1 MTTRANR
8 GSSKKKEPAKKGD
21 ANEKTPK
28 KDDRGKKGGE
38 FFKDIICWL
47 LCVPDDWIAVVLEY
61 DF

>member
-38 FFKDIICWL
+38 FFKDIIC
-47 LCVPDDWIAVVLEY
+47 
-61 DF
+61 